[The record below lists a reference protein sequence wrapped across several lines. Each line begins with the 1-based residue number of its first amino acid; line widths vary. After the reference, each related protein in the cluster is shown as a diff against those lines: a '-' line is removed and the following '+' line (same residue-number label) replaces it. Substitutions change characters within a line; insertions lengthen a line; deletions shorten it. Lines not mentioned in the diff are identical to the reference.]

1 MYNEKGKQCRIS
13 CRKQRTRSDS
23 PGVLPLYGM
32 EVCMDSVTQLIASL
46 GFPIVMCLL
55 MFKYMQEESDNHKK
69 EVEALKDSL
78 KENTVVLADLKSMIQ
93 TLVNYLR
100 NETDV

>member
-1 MYNEKGKQCRIS
+1 
-13 CRKQRTRSDS
+13 
-23 PGVLPLYGM
+23 
-32 EVCMDSVTQLIASL
+32 MDNVTQLIASL

-93 TLVNYLR
+93 TLVQYLR
-100 NETDV
+100 NEDV

>member
-1 MYNEKGKQCRIS
+1 
-13 CRKQRTRSDS
+13 
-23 PGVLPLYGM
+23 
-32 EVCMDSVTQLIASL
+32 MDSVTQLIASL

-93 TLVNYLR
+93 TLVQYLR
-100 NETDV
+100 NEDV